1 MRLSRRSIL
10 ALVLAVVLAGLVAAA
25 PQKKAAGKGPVK
37 IENTDPALRL
47 KAFAE
52 HQALKAKSPL
62 KDVKWR
68 FIGPFDL
75 SGRCTDVAV
84 PSGSRTIF
92 YAGAASGGIFKTV
105 NAGTTWEPIFDD
117 QPTMSIGDL
126 AVAESDP
133 NIVWAGTG
141 EANIFRGSMAGLG
154 VFKST
159 DAGKTWKHM
168 GLEATSTIARVVIHP
183 ANPDI
188 VYVAATGHEWTD
200 NPDRGVYK
208 TTDGGTTWQKVL
220 FVNERV
226 GANDLVMDPT
236 APDTLYA
243 ATWNRIRRRWSDPRP
258 GGEDGLFKTTD
269 GGKTWTPIATGLP
282 DTATTGRIGI
292 DLCRTKPST
301 LYAYVDNHAPGAEP
315 KPGEKDA
322 YGRPA
327 QRGIIGAEV
336 YRSDDAGATWRKVSP
351 PGMDRFGG
359 TYGWVFGQI
368 RVDPNSPETIYI
380 MGLGLSKS
388 VDGGKTFQGLYS
400 EGLHGDHHGLWIDPN
415 DSSHLVNNNDGGVNI
430 SYDGGKTWR
439 DFHDGIPSVQ
449 FYNVALDNSTPFF
462 AYGSVQDQFSH
473 RGQIPL
479 RRPGAGGP
487 AAGRRRS
494 NAMTNPKWELS
505 PGGEGT
511 LHAIDPSDPRTIYS
525 SSFYGRLERAE
536 YQAGGTWTTKEIY
549 PKAAENEPPY
559 RGQWLAA
566 TTLSPHNPQVVYHG
580 FQYLFRSMN
589 RGETWERISP
599 DLTSNNPA
607 EQGQWPFAIPFA
619 TITAVD
625 ESPFK
630 FGLIYAGTDDG
641 RVWVTKNSGEAW
653 TEITAGLPYNK
664 HVWKLVASK
673 YDPATVYVTLIG
685 RHDDD
690 FNPYVFKSADHGKTW
705 VSIAGNI
712 PGGPVNVVRED
723 PKVKGFLYAG
733 TDTGVYV
740 SRDGGKSWNVLG
752 GNLPTSY
759 VWDLAI
765 HPRDN
770 ALVIAT
776 NGRGMWL
783 IDDLAPVQNAA
794 K

>member
-1 MRLSRRSIL
+1 MRLSPRSIL
-10 ALVLAVVLAGLVAAA
+10 ALVLAVGLAGLVTAA

-47 KAFAE
+47 KAFENHVAMK
-52 HQALKAKSPL
+52 QSSPF

-75 SGRCTDVAV
+75 GGRCTDVAV
-84 PSGSRTIF
+84 PSGSRTVF
-92 YAGAASGGIFKTV
+92 YAAAATGGIFKTL
-105 NAGTTWEPIFDD
+105 NAGTTWEPLFDD
-117 QPTMSIGDL
+117 MPTLSIGDL

-133 NIVWAGTG
+133 NIIWAGTG
-141 EANIFRGSMAGLG
+141 EANIFRASEAGLG

-168 GLEATSTIARVVIHP
+168 GLEATYTIARVVIHP
-183 ANPDI
+183 KDPNV
-188 VYVAATGHEWTD
+188 VYVAATGHEWTT

-208 TTDGGTTWQKVL
+208 TTDGGATWQKVL
-220 FVNERV
+220 YINERV
-226 GANDLVMDPT
+226 GANDLVMDPQS
-236 APDTLYA
+236 PDTLYA
-243 ATWNRIRRRWSDPRP
+243 ATWNRIRRRWSDPVP
-258 GGEDGLFKTTD
+258 GGEDGLYKTTD
-269 GGKTWTPIATGLP
+269 GGRTWTPINTGLQ
-282 DTATTGRIGI
+282 DTAFTGRIGL
-292 DLCRTKPST
+292 DLCRSKPST
-301 LYAYVDNHAPGAEP
+301 IYAYVDNHAPGAEP
-315 KPGEKDA
+315 KPGELDS
-322 YGRPA
+322 YGRPR

-336 YRSDDAGATWRKVSP
+336 YRSDDAGASWRKVSP
-351 PGMDRFGG
+351 PGMERFGG

-368 RVDPNSPETIYI
+368 RVDPSSPETIYI
-380 MGLGLSKS
+380 MGLGLAKS
-388 VDGGKTFQGLYS
+388 TDGGKTYQNITYA
-400 EGLHGDHHGLWIDPN
+400 GLHGDHHGLWIDPG
-415 DSSHLVNNNDGGVNI
+415 DSSHLINNNDGGVNI

-439 DFHDGIPSVQ
+439 LFYDVIPSVQ
-449 FYNVALDNSTPFF
+449 FYNVTLDSSTPFW
-462 AYGSVQDQFSH
+462 AYGSVQDTGTY
-473 RGQIPL
+473 RGQIPV
-479 RRPGAGGP
+479 RKPGQGGGP
-487 AAGRRRS
+487 GGRRGFMS
-494 NAMTNPKWELS
+494 TQPKWEPA

-511 LHAIDPSDPRTIYS
+511 LIAVDPEDPNTVYS
-525 SSFYGRLERAE
+525 SSFYGRLERSV
-536 YQAGGTWTTKEIY
+536 YKDGQWTSKEIF
-549 PKAAENEPPY
+549 PKAAEGEPAY

-566 TTLSPHNPQVVYHG
+566 TMLSPHNSRIVYHG

-589 RGETWERISP
+589 KGETWERISP
-599 DLTSNNPA
+599 DLSYNNPGQ
-607 EQGQWPFAIPFA
+607 QGRWPYAIPYA

-630 FGLIYAGTDDG
+630 FGLLYAGTDDG
-641 RVWVTKNSGEAW
+641 RVWMTRTGGDSW

-664 HVWKLVASK
+664 HVWKIVASK
-673 YDPATVYVTLIG
+673 YDPATVYVTLVG

-690 FNPYVFKSADHGKTW
+690 FDPYAFRSTDYGKTW

-723 PKVKGFLYAG
+723 PKVKGILYAG

-740 SRDGGKSWNVLG
+740 SRDSGATWDVLG
-752 GNLPTSY
+752 SGLPTSY